1 MKKHRSEIINLTK
14 NILIEGIDF
23 KDNDEYNPEMYY
35 LVSLY
40 IMETL
45 FDFYSEDIFKF
56 LLYNGYYYFK
66 EQKLCDSD
74 KSYLLIFEKE
84 LKNWNGDLI
93 YGEIERIFLDLLTN
107 EKKRIIEK
115 IKKEKLKSSK
125 IDEQINIM
133 AVRIKEKYT
142 SNVRLNSDNLLDEL
156 FDLLD

>member
-1 MKKHRSEIINLTK
+1 MKKHRTEIINLTK

-23 KDNDEYNPEMYY
+23 KNNEKYNPEMYY

-56 LLYNGYYYFK
+56 LLYNGFHYFK
-66 EQKLCDSD
+66 EQNLSNED

-93 YGEIERIFLDLLTN
+93 YEEIERIFLDLLTN

-115 IKKEKLKSSK
+115 IKKEKLKSNR

>member
-1 MKKHRSEIINLTK
+1 MKRHRNEIINLTK
-14 NILIEGIDF
+14 NILIESVDF
-23 KDNDEYNPEMYY
+23 KDNDEYNPEMFY

-66 EQKLCDSD
+66 EQRLSDAD
-74 KSYLLIFEKE
+74 KSYLMIFEKE
-84 LKNWNGDLI
+84 LRNWNGDSI
-93 YGEIERIFLDLLTN
+93 YSEIERIFIDLLTN
-107 EKKRIIEK
+107 EKKRIVEK
-115 IKKEKLKSSK
+115 IKKEKLKTNR

-142 SNVRLNSDNLLDEL
+142 SNVRLNSDTLLDEL

>member
-14 NILIEGIDF
+14 NIIIESIEF
-23 KDNDEYNPEMYY
+23 KENQEYNPEMYY

-45 FDFYSEDIFKF
+45 FDFYSDDIFKF
-56 LLYNGYYYFK
+56 LLYNGYHYFK
-66 EQKLCDSD
+66 EQSLSDED
-74 KSYLLIFEKE
+74 KSYLMIFEKE
-84 LKNWNGDLI
+84 LKNWNGDAVYL
-93 YGEIERIFLDLLTN
+93 EIERIFLDLLTN
-107 EKKRIIEK
+107 EKKRIVEK
-115 IKKEKLKSSK
+115 IKKERLKSNR

-142 SNVRLNSDNLLDEL
+142 SNVKINSDTLLDEL